1 MTATVAIPLFPWL
14 VDPPY
19 AGRGRRPRTQ
29 AAVLAVVRTRGP
41 TTVAEIAAVAGRSKA
56 NVRRCL
62 RALDRAGLVVGAAE
76 HAAARWRGSATVAG

>member
-1 MTATVAIPLFPWL
+1 MTATLAIPLFPWL

-19 AGRGRRPRTQ
+19 SGRGRRPRTQ
-29 AAVLAVVRTRGP
+29 AAVLAVVRARGP
-41 TTVAEIAAVAGRSKA
+41 ATVAEIAAVAGRSKA

-76 HAAARWRGSATVAG
+76 HAATRWRGSATVAG